1 MLSRQ
6 KLGLGIL
13 GIILVAVIYYFTLG
27 ADQVRD
33 KLQQELSAQLTEL
46 ETKGFS
52 ISEREIK
59 KREEH
64 FVISL
69 HDPKKASAFL
79 TQQGLEFSVQD
90 AEEFKGMKLGV
101 DIEYLS
107 HAVALELYP
116 VALPTKLSTSV
127 KDENDKKIL
136 TQIEKML
143 EKKTFLLHVEADY
156 ATTTFKGSVKDIN
169 ETLQGEEEVK
179 LRLQGL
185 HFSGKIKGDRV
196 SQIDQTLNVMRLYV
210 SDEINMYL
218 SGLQSNYT
226 LTGDS
231 VYDYITEYTIEKIR
245 MDSNA
250 EFDLTADEIMVH
262 STSTVKDG
270 LVSETLKSKMKEM
283 EILLE
288 GERLALE
295 NSILDLK
302 VDNLDVSAFE
312 RLQTIDPENEQE
324 FNAALQKLISN
335 NVHLEIS
342 TFSADKVTLHG
353 KKVDGFTLHST
364 LDVDKSLN
372 ISRLETNP
380 MYALDKIDAQLKV
393 SLSKEL
399 LDVISRQPKAMIA
412 LMIFTP
418 KDVNGLKVYS
428 VELKDGALKVNGKSI
443 LK

>member
-1 MLSRQ
+1 MQ

-13 GIILVAVIYYFTLG
+13 GIILVAAIYYFTFG
-27 ADQVRD
+27 ADQVRE
-33 KLQQELSAQLTEL
+33 KLQQELSAQLTDL
-46 ETKGFS
+46 ETKGFG

-69 HDPKKASAFL
+69 DDPKKASAFL

-90 AEEFKGMKLGV
+90 AEELKGIKLGV
-101 DIEYLS
+101 DVEYLS

-116 VALPTKLSTSV
+116 VALPTKLSTSIT
-127 KDENDKKIL
+127 DENDKKIL
-136 TQIEKML
+136 AQIEKML
-143 EKKTFLLHVEADY
+143 EKKTFLLHVNADY
-156 ATTTFKGSVKDIN
+156 STTSFKGYLKDIN
-169 ETLQGEEEVK
+169 ETLQGEQEVK
-179 LRLQGL
+179 FRLQGL

-196 SQIDQTLNVMRLYV
+196 SQVDQTLNVMRLYV

-218 SGLQSNYT
+218 SGLQSSYR

-231 VYDYITEYTIEKIR
+231 VYDYITEYSIAQIKI
-245 MDSNA
+245 DAND
-250 EFDLTADEIMVH
+250 ELDLTADEITMH

-270 LVSETLKSKMKEM
+270 LVSETLKSKIKNIEM
-283 EILLE
+283 IVE
-288 GERLALE
+288 GDRLALE
-295 NSILDLK
+295 TSILDMK

-312 RLQTIDPENEQE
+312 KLQTVDPENEQE

-342 TFSADKVTLHG
+342 TLSADKVTLQG

-364 LDVDKSLN
+364 LDIDKSLN
-372 ISRLETNP
+372 ISRLEANP
-380 MYALDKIDAQLKV
+380 MYALDKIDAKLKV
-393 SLSKEL
+393 SLSKAL
-399 LDVISRQPKAMIA
+399 LDLISRDPKAMIA

-418 KDVNGLKVYS
+418 KDVNGKQVYS
-428 VELKDGALKVNGKSI
+428 VELKDGSLKVNGKSV
-443 LK
+443 L

>member
-1 MLSRQ
+1 MK

-13 GIILVAVIYYFTLG
+13 GLIAVAVIYYFTLG
-27 ADQVRD
+27 ADQVRE
-33 KLQQELSAQLTEL
+33 KLQKELSAQLTEL

-69 HDPKKASAFL
+69 DEPKKASAFF
-79 TQQGLEFSVQD
+79 TQQGMELSVEE
-90 AEEFKGMKLGV
+90 AEELKGIKLGV
-101 DIEYLS
+101 DVEYLS

-116 VALPTKLSTSV
+116 VALPTQLSTSV
-127 KDENDKKIL
+127 TDENDKKIL
-136 TQIEKML
+136 AQIEKML

-156 ATTTFKGSVKDIN
+156 ATTTFKGYVKDIN

-185 HFSGKIKGDRV
+185 HFSGNIKGDRV
-196 SQIDQTLNVMRLYV
+196 SHIKQTLNVMRLYV

-231 VYDYITEYTIEKIR
+231 VYDYSTDYTIEKVR
-245 MDSNA
+245 VDNKD
-250 EFDLTADEIMVH
+250 EFDLSANEISVH
-262 STSTVKDG
+262 SGSTVKDG
-270 LVSETLKSKMKEM
+270 LVSETLKNKMKSI

-288 GERLALE
+288 GDRLALE
-295 NSILDLK
+295 NSILDMK

-312 RLQTIDPENEQE
+312 KLQTVDPENEQE

-335 NVHLEIS
+335 NVHLEI
-342 TFSADKVTLHG
+342 TTLSADKVTLQG
-353 KKVDGFTLHST
+353 KKVDGFRLHST

-372 ISRLETNP
+372 ISRLEANP
-380 MYALDKIDAQLKV
+380 MYALDKIDANLKI
-393 SLSKEL
+393 SLSKAL
-399 LDVISRQPKAMIA
+399 LDLISRDPKAMIA

-418 KDVNGLKVYS
+418 KEVNGKQVYS
-428 VELKDGALKVNGKSI
+428 VELKGGSLKVNGKSV

>member
-1 MLSRQ
+1 MK

-13 GIILVAVIYYFTLG
+13 ALIAVSVIYYFTFG
-27 ADQVRD
+27 ADQVRE

-46 ETKGFS
+46 ETKGFT

-64 FVISL
+64 FVITL
-69 HDPKKASAFL
+69 DDPKKASAFF
-79 TQQGLEFSVQD
+79 TQQGMELSVEE
-90 AEEFKGMKLGV
+90 AEEIKGIKLGV
-101 DIEYLS
+101 DVEYLS
-107 HAVALELYP
+107 HAVTLELYP
-116 VALPTKLSTSV
+116 VALPTNLSTTV
-127 KDENDKKIL
+127 TDENDKKIL
-136 TQIEKML
+136 AQIEKML
-143 EKKTFLLHVEADY
+143 EKKTFLLHIEADY
-156 ATTTFKGSVKDIN
+156 ATTTFQGYLKDIN
-169 ETLQGEEEVK
+169 ETLQGEEELK

-185 HFSGKIKGDRV
+185 QFSGNIKGNRV
-196 SQIDQTLNVMRLYV
+196 SHIKQTLNVMRLYV

-231 VYDYITEYTIEKIR
+231 VYDYSTDYTIEKVR
-245 MDSNA
+245 VGSKD
-250 EFDLTADEIMVH
+250 EFELSADEISIH
-262 STSTVKDG
+262 SDSAVKDG
-270 LVSETLKSKMKEM
+270 LVSETLKNKIKSI
-283 EILLE
+283 EILRE
-288 GERLALE
+288 RDRLALE
-295 NSILDLK
+295 NSILDMK

-312 RLQTIDPENEQE
+312 KLQTVDPENEQE

-335 NVHLEIS
+335 NVHLEI
-342 TFSADKVTLHG
+342 TTLSADKVTLQG
-353 KKVDGFTLHST
+353 KKVDGFSLHST

-372 ISRLETNP
+372 VSRLEANP

-399 LDVISRQPKAMIA
+399 LDLISRDPKAMIA

-418 KDVNGLKVYS
+418 KEVNGKQVYS
-428 VELKDGALKVNGKSI
+428 IELKGGSLKVNGKSA

>member
-1 MLSRQ
+1 MK

-13 GIILVAVIYYFTLG
+13 GIILVAALYYFTLG
-27 ADQVRD
+27 ADQVRE

-46 ETKGFS
+46 ESKGFS

-69 HDPKKASAFL
+69 DDPKKAPAFV
-79 TQQGLEFSVQD
+79 TQKGLEFPVQD
-90 AEEFKGMKLGV
+90 AEELKGMKMRV
-101 DIEYLS
+101 DVEYLS

-116 VALPTKLSTSV
+116 VALPTNLSTAV
-127 KDENDKKIL
+127 TNENDKKIL
-136 TQIEKML
+136 AQIEKML

-156 ATTTFKGSVKDIN
+156 ATTTFKGYVKDIN
-169 ETLQGEEEVK
+169 ETLQGEEEAK
-179 LRLQGL
+179 RRLQGL
-185 HFSGKIKGDRV
+185 HFSGKIKGDKV

-231 VYDYITEYTIEKIR
+231 VYDYSTEYTIEKVR
-245 MDSNA
+245 MDSSD
-250 EFDLTADEIMVH
+250 EFELTADEIMVH
-262 STSTVKDG
+262 STSAVKDG
-270 LVSETLKSKMKEM
+270 LVSETLKSKMKAM

-312 RLQTIDPENEQE
+312 KLQTVDPENEQE

-335 NVHLEIS
+335 NVHLEI
-342 TFSADKVTLHG
+342 TTLSADKVTLQG

-364 LDVDKSLN
+364 LDIDKSLN
-372 ISRLETNP
+372 ISRLEANP
-380 MYALDKIDAQLKV
+380 MYALDKIDANLKI

-399 LDVISRQPKAMIA
+399 LDVISRDPKAMIA

-418 KDVNGLKVYS
+418 KDVNGKQVYS
-428 VELKDGALKVNGKSI
+428 VELKDGALTVNGKSI

>member
-1 MLSRQ
+1 MK
-6 KLGLGIL
+6 KLGLGML

-27 ADQVRD
+27 ADQVRE
-33 KLQQELSAQLTEL
+33 KLQQELSTQLTEL

-69 HDPKKASAFL
+69 ADPKKASAFL
-79 TQQGLEFSVQD
+79 KEQGLEFSIQET
-90 AEEFKGMKLGV
+90 EELKGMKVGV
-101 DIEYLS
+101 DVEYLS

-116 VALPTKLSTSV
+116 VALPTQMSTSV
-127 KDENDKKIL
+127 TDENDKLIL
-136 TQIEKML
+136 AQIEKML

-156 ATTTFKGSVKDIN
+156 STTTFKGYVKDIN
-169 ETLQGEEEVK
+169 ETVQGEEEAK

-185 HFSGKIKGDRV
+185 HFSGNIKGDRV
-196 SQIDQTLNVMRLYV
+196 SQIKQTLNVMRLYV

-218 SGLQSNYT
+218 SGLESNYT

-231 VYDYITEYTIEKIR
+231 VYDYSTEYTIEKMR
-245 MDSNA
+245 MNSNT
-250 EFDLTADEIMVH
+250 EFDLTADEITVH

-270 LVSETLKSKMKEM
+270 LVSETLKSKMKAM

-288 GERLALE
+288 GDRLALE
-295 NSILDLK
+295 NSLLDLK

-312 RLQTIDPENEQE
+312 KLQTVDPENEQE

-335 NVHLEIS
+335 NVHLEI
-342 TFSADKVTLHG
+342 TTLSADKVTLQG
-353 KKVDGFTLHST
+353 KKVDGFRLHST
-364 LDVDKSLN
+364 LDIDKSLN
-372 ISRLETNP
+372 ISRMEANP
-380 MYALDKIDAQLKV
+380 MYALDKIDANLKI

-399 LDVISRQPKAMIA
+399 LDVISRQPEAMIA

-418 KDVNGLKVYS
+418 KDVNGKQVYS
-428 VELKDGALKVNGKSI
+428 VELKDGTLNVNGKSI

>member
-1 MLSRQ
+1 M
-6 KLGLGIL
+6 
-13 GIILVAVIYYFTLG
+13 
-27 ADQVRD
+27 
-33 KLQQELSAQLTEL
+33 
-46 ETKGFS
+46 
-52 ISEREIK
+52 
-59 KREEH
+59 
-64 FVISL
+64 
-69 HDPKKASAFL
+69 
-79 TQQGLEFSVQD
+79 QD

-101 DIEYLS
+101 DLEYLS

-127 KDENDKKIL
+127 TDENDKKIL
-136 TQIEKML
+136 AQIEKML

-156 ATTTFKGSVKDIN
+156 ATTTFKGYVKDIN
-169 ETLQGEEEVK
+169 ETLQGVEEAK

-231 VYDYITEYTIEKIR
+231 VYDYTTEYTIEKMR

-250 EFDLTADEIMVH
+250 EFELTADEIMVH

-270 LVSETLKSKMKEM
+270 LVSETLKSKMKAM

-295 NSILDLK
+295 NSLLDLK

-312 RLQTIDPENEQE
+312 KLQTVDPENEQE

-335 NVHLEIS
+335 NVHLEI
-342 TFSADKVTLHG
+342 TTLSADKVTLQG

-364 LDVDKSLN
+364 LDIDKSLN
-372 ISRLETNP
+372 ISRLEANP

-399 LDVISRQPKAMIA
+399 LDVISRDPKAMIA

-418 KDVNGLKVYS
+418 KDVNGKQVYS
-428 VELKDGALKVNGKSI
+428 VELKDGALTVNGKSI